1 MIIESLK
8 EGLRGGDRE
17 GRCAVIAASLLSI
30 SVYVSGMA
38 FEVAI
43 AAIAISLIAT
53 KGRSL
58 KLLRAFLPF
67 YLLFAITALI
77 SGISALKSLLAFLA
91 IISSGSIV
99 FSSQPSEVSG
109 ALLFFRFPEKFVSL
123 LQIALSMLPVVVSD
137 FENVKSLYGRSY
149 YRLLKAFVSTAIL
162 RAVSFSESL
171 YSKNF
176 SYKAV
181 KKMRRP
187 EKADYLLLLA
197 STAVFVYAISL
208 EVSTWMPSS
217 T

>member
-1 MIIESLK
+1 
-8 EGLRGGDRE
+8 
-17 GRCAVIAASLLSI
+17 
-30 SVYVSGMA
+30 
-38 FEVAI
+38 
-43 AAIAISLIAT
+43 
-53 KGRSL
+53 
-58 KLLRAFLPF
+58 
-67 YLLFAITALI
+67 
-77 SGISALKSLLAFLA
+77 
-91 IISSGSIV
+91 
-99 FSSQPSEVSG
+99 
-109 ALLFFRFPEKFVSL
+109 
-123 LQIALSMLPVVVSD
+123 MLPVVVSD

>member
-67 YLLFAITALI
+67 YLLCAITALI
-77 SGISALKSLLAFLA
+77 SGISA
-91 IISSGSIV
+91 
-99 FSSQPSEVSG
+99 
-109 ALLFFRFPEKFVSL
+109 
-123 LQIALSMLPVVVSD
+123 
-137 FENVKSLYGRSY
+137 
-149 YRLLKAFVSTAIL
+149 
-162 RAVSFSESL
+162 
-171 YSKNF
+171 
-176 SYKAV
+176 
-181 KKMRRP
+181 
-187 EKADYLLLLA
+187 
-197 STAVFVYAISL
+197 
-208 EVSTWMPSS
+208 
-217 T
+217 

>member
-67 YLLFAITALI
+67 YLLFAITALF
-77 SGISALKSLLAFLA
+77 SGISALKTLLAFLA

>member
-67 YLLFAITALI
+67 YLLFAITALF
-77 SGISALKSLLAFLA
+77 SGISALKTLLAFLA

-149 YRLLKAFVSTAIL
+149 YRLLKAFVSTALL